1 MKVSINL
8 RIRTSDGR
16 QPYCQ
21 PVWEG
26 IRIKKLKPGWAIVN
40 GVEEHH
46 PEGVYHLSFYVGG
59 RRKQENVGKHAVLA
73 QRAYERKIASEPD
86 EVVPV
91 AKPTPTRT
99 TLAQLKTK
107 FIVYKRS
114 TAKRDGTPL
123 DEETITAYEQQ
134 TTEFLANCQHEYPGE
149 VDGMDLRLY
158 TAAPRKRGLTHRSIC
173 NNYTS
178 IATFL
183 KFCDVDHKKLL
194 PYSERPTPDDGT
206 PEAYSEQEVR
216 RFFAALSRERDRLAF
231 EMLLKAGLREREM
244 TTLEWSDLLLEGN
257 PTVTVQARKPH
268 LKFRTKTGKGRTI
281 PLEQN
286 LALKLKDWQ
295 KKNPKTRLVFG
306 TKADKEDS
314 HFYRVCVQTAEKAG
328 MDPANFWLHKWRD
341 TFGTWTCRANKVDLR
356 TLQHWMGHSSIT
368 MTERYLA
375 PGEGTYAQQGINA
388 TFSINLGG
396 EVAVGAAAQ

>member
-134 TTEFLANCQHEYPGE
+134 TTEFLANCQHEYPNADVVIFFDINFDIWTEFRKMRNRKLDQDEAFLASYPTQLLFKEAVRRYCEESGAK
-149 VDGMDLRLY
+149 LILY
-158 TAAPRKRGLTHRSIC
+158 TQTIS
-173 NNYTS
+173 
-178 IATFL
+178 
-183 KFCDVDHKKLL
+183 
-194 PYSERPTPDDGT
+194 TP
-206 PEAYSEQEVR
+206 
-216 RFFAALSRERDRLAF
+216 
-231 EMLLKAGLREREM
+231 
-244 TTLEWSDLLLEGN
+244 
-257 PTVTVQARKPH
+257 
-268 LKFRTKTGKGRTI
+268 
-281 PLEQN
+281 
-286 LALKLKDWQ
+286 
-295 KKNPKTRLVFG
+295 
-306 TKADKEDS
+306 
-314 HFYRVCVQTAEKAG
+314 QTAAKEIAS
-328 MDPANFWLHKWRD
+328 L
-341 TFGTWTCRANKVDLR
+341 
-356 TLQHWMGHSSIT
+356 
-368 MTERYLA
+368 LA
-375 PGEGTYAQQGINA
+375 VEGINLPELPNA
-388 TFSINLGG
+388 
-396 EVAVGAAAQ
+396 